1 MSHNNRFNIFRRDPP
16 DRSRDSDSSFACR
29 GLYEHPPS
37 QWRSG
42 QGRSSNSGE
51 SFACRG
57 LAYDEEDLDGRPL
70 PLQPSLPNRPRHN
83 AFYDDYYAVSSPVAY
98 QNINHYTVPQSAPFT
113 SQSNLMESDQSFTRR
128 SRRRDAVLLENRP
141 PLPQRRDA
149 VLFQDGFRPTHH
161 HHIDQTSSRRHAPT
175 PPRNLQSSLRLRY
188 QEEASGNQRYGRNAI
203 DYNAYVDSEEEDNML
218 ENYASNHQTS
228 LSHRRP
234 PISNDPS
241 SSYRYR

>member
-1 MSHNNRFNIFRRDPP
+1 MSHNNRFNIFRRNPP
-16 DRSRDSDSSFACR
+16 NRSRDSDSSFACR

-57 LAYDEEDLDGRPL
+57 LAYDEEDLDERPL
-70 PLQPSLPNRPRHN
+70 PLQPSLSNRPRHN

-149 VLFQDGFRPTHH
+149 VLFQDGFQ
-161 HHIDQTSSRRHAPT
+161 IY
-175 PPRNLQSSLRLRY
+175 SSLRLRY

-203 DYNAYVDSEEEDNML
+203 DYHAYVDSEEEDNML

-234 PISNDPS
+234 PISNYPS